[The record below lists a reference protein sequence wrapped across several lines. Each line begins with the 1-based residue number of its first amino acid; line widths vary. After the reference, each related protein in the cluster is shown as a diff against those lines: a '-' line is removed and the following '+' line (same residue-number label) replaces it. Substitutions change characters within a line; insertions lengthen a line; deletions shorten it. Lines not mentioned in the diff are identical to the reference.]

1 MLVVRTVG
9 IHNKLQGRSAS
20 QVLLLIFF
28 FTPLEGNKQ
37 HILLSSSALICCKPS
52 VKPGHDWPNCFLFL
66 ESPVKPHRRPLCVIH
81 SQDSVSD
88 FLVSS
93 TKLGHVQIC
102 LVRGWPMDEALCI

>member
-9 IHNKLQGRSAS
+9 IHSKLQGRSAS

-66 ESPVKPHRRPLCVIH
+66 SLRLNCSDDLCVLFILRIL
-81 SQDSVSD
+81 
-88 FLVSS
+88 FL
-93 TKLGHVQIC
+93 IF
-102 LVRGWPMDEALCI
+102 